1 MADGGWLSLGGAI
14 YRAPTVLK
22 MTRSQVKPANYKK
35 AEYQNVLHL
44 TIGGDSQQN
53 GDRTPAVWIHPEK
66 GILISSSVNG
76 TSDYGFFCLQHLP
89 KGSSIKM
96 FGGV

>member
-1 MADGGWLSLGGAI
+1 
-14 YRAPTVLK
+14 

-89 KGSSIKM
+89 KGGPIKM
-96 FGGV
+96 GICLIFFFLGGGGSKRLPGWLGALI